1 MAGDESRA
9 DGGSW
14 GDGFGQSALVT
25 MRRGF
30 IPSGVRNRF
39 ALMQEHERLF
49 MISVSTVLVMAG
61 QGVVSP
67 VLPLFAKEFDVSTAT
82 IGLTLSSFALAR
94 LILNVPLGVLSD
106 RAGRRILLI
115 SGPLVTAV
123 GMVGSGFAGGIGDLL
138 AWRFLAGAGSAMYM
152 TGAIVYL
159 TDISTAETRA
169 RFIGT
174 NQAALLVGVSIG
186 PAVGGLLADAFGLRV
201 PFHVVG
207 VAALIAG
214 VYAYLRIPET
224 LTPEIRKQNQV
235 EQARS
240 GERRVWLSLLRS
252 PNFAAVS
259 VVTFGIFF
267 TRAAS
272 RQTLVPLLGTARLGL
287 SAGTLGGIFSAMAMI
302 QVVLVLPAATL
313 ADRFGRKAAI
323 VPSGIV
329 VMAGLML
336 YGQSETLSI
345 FLLASLLLALGTSVA
360 GPAPAAFAAD
370 IAPPS
375 ARGLTMGLHRTMG
388 DVGFVTG
395 PPLLGWLADHT
406 SFGWGFTANAI
417 LMGASALIFAV
428 VVREQVGH
436 RATEVRAPQSELPQP
451 GLPRSEPEREGAAED

>member
-1 MAGDESRA
+1 
-9 DGGSW
+9 
-14 GDGFGQSALVT
+14 
-25 MRRGF
+25 MRRRF
-30 IPSGVRNRF
+30 IPSRVRNRF
-39 ALMQEHERLF
+39 ALMQEHERLL

-67 VLPLFAKEFDVSTAT
+67 VLPLFAKEFGVSTAT
-82 IGLTLSSFALAR
+82 IGLTLSAFALAR

-106 RAGRRILLI
+106 RVGRKPLLI
-115 SGPLVTAV
+115 AGPLVTAV
-123 GMVGSGFAGGIGDLL
+123 GMVGSGLAGGIEDLL
-138 AWRFLAGAGSAMYM
+138 AWRFVAGAGSAMYM

-201 PFHVVG
+201 PFYVVG
-207 VAALIAG
+207 VGALVAG

-224 LTPEIRKQNQV
+224 LTAEMRTENNA

-240 GERRVWLSLLRS
+240 GKKRIWLSLLRS

-259 VVTFGIFF
+259 MVTFAIFF

-302 QVVLVLPAATL
+302 QVLLVLPAATL

-323 VPSGIV
+323 VPSGV
-329 VMAGLML
+329 LVMMGLL
-336 YGQSETLSI
+336 IYGQSDTIAI
-345 FLLASLLLALGTSVA
+345 FLLASVLVAVGTSVA

-370 IAPPS
+370 IAPPT

-388 DVGFVTG
+388 DVGFVVG
-395 PPLLGWLADHT
+395 PPLLGWLADIT
-406 SFGWGFTANAI
+406 SFGWGFAANAI
-417 LMGASALIFAV
+417 LMGLAALTFAV
-428 VVREQVGH
+428 VVREQRGVAGRG
-436 RATEVRAPQSELPQP
+436 RATEVPRPQE
-451 GLPRSEPEREGAAED
+451 SEPPASDPTKPESSEKHEAD